1 MDIIRVRF
9 WGSLAMGIL
18 VWVPVLALAAAMP
31 EYTVVIKEHRFDPA
45 QTVIPANTKV
55 KLVIDNQDATPEEFE
70 SHDLGREK
78 IIAGNSKAILF
89 VGPLK
94 AGSYD
99 FVGEFHKDTAKGSI
113 FVQ

>member
-1 MDIIRVRF
+1 MGMIMTRF
-9 WGSLAMGIL
+9 WVSLVMGIL

-31 EYTVVIKEHRFDPA
+31 EYTVVIKDHRFDPV
-45 QTVIPANTKV
+45 QIEVPANTKV

-70 SHDLGREK
+70 SHDLGRETV
-78 IIAGNSKAILF
+78 IAGNRKAILLI
-89 VGPLK
+89 GPLK
-94 AGSYD
+94 AGSYN